1 MNLNERTLTGKPV
14 VFLDG
19 LEIRHGVALSQRGGV
34 WSVRCGR
41 ELVEVW
47 EDDIFTDICQV
58 QKALNMILN

>member
-1 MNLNERTLTGKPV
+1 MNSNERNLTGKSV

-34 WSVRCGR
+34 WRVDCGR

-47 EDDIFTDICQV
+47 EDDIFTDIYQV